1 MTEDTEGLAEL
12 AATVVKFHI
21 GLHKMRHKRIQ
32 QGNKRM
38 LYFSSTYNR
47 MMMSRVMLKAYYES
61 KPLTVAEITKLIGTS
76 RNAVVTMVDECLS
89 EDWIE
94 APTRLKYQ
102 ATYSHAKFF
111 EENYMSDWIENVVD
125 TNIYNEIFKFLVN
138 QLDVK
143 K

>member
-1 MTEDTEGLAEL
+1 M
-12 AATVVKFHI
+12 
-21 GLHKMRHKRIQ
+21 HKMKQKRIR

-47 MMMSRVMLKAYYES
+47 MMMSRVMLNAYYES

-102 ATYSHAKFF
+102 ASYAHAKGF
-111 EENYMSDWIENVVD
+111 EDNFMSDWIENVVD
-125 TNIYNEIFKFLVN
+125 TEIYKELFMYSIN

>member
-1 MTEDTEGLAEL
+1 M
-12 AATVVKFHI
+12 
-21 GLHKMRHKRIQ
+21 HKMKAKRIR

-47 MMMSRVMLKAYYES
+47 MMMSRVMLNAYYES

-94 APTRLKYQ
+94 APTKLKYQ
-102 ATYSHAKFF
+102 ATYTHVKGF
-111 EENYMSDWIENVVD
+111 EDNFMSDWIENIVD
-125 TNIYNEIFKFLVN
+125 SGIYKELFMFSIN